1 MKIAES
7 EKELIE
13 RIRICLDELDADV
26 AELYNN
32 LDDDENITG
41 DDIILE

>member
-7 EKELIE
+7 EIIE
-13 RIRICLDELDADV
+13 RIRICLDELDADGL
-26 AELYNN
+26 AELYNS
-32 LDDDENITG
+32 LYDDENITG